1 MLHFQAPERGWS
13 PVQVAEALASHRS
26 SVSRRLAAFL
36 LILWAIVDKNR
47 AK

>member
-1 MLHFQAPERGWS
+1 
-13 PVQVAEALASHRS
+13 VQVAEALASHRS
-26 SVSRRLAAFL
+26 AVSRRLAAFV